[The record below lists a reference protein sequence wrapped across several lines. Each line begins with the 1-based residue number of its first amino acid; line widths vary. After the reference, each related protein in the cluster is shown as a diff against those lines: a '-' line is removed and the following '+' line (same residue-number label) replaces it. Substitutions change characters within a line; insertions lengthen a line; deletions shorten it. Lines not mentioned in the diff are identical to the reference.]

1 MNRGKGLAV
10 SVGRREFTKWT
21 EDMDNRLLNAMLDEA
36 RLGNRVDG
44 SWTTQA
50 YNNMLSNLHEAGF
63 VNLNKNNVKNRQ
75 KVLKEKSRE
84 VHDLFCSLSG
94 FAWNNISKVF
104 EAEDEVWAE
113 LLQSKPHAAKWQSTP
128 IRHYD
133 LMEELWSSDRATG
146 EGVRTASQASRIRQQ
161 RRLEVDLNDE
171 MEYTPE
177 PPGYEPREN
186 AYPSSP
192 PSMDEYSPGPTQSVP
207 SVPSGGTS
215 SSRGSKRKHP

>member
-113 LLQSKPHAAKWQSTP
+113 LLQV
-128 IRHYD
+128 
-133 LMEELWSSDRATG
+133 M
-146 EGVRTASQASRIRQQ
+146 
-161 RRLEVDLNDE
+161 
-171 MEYTPE
+171 
-177 PPGYEPREN
+177 
-186 AYPSSP
+186 
-192 PSMDEYSPGPTQSVP
+192 
-207 SVPSGGTS
+207 
-215 SSRGSKRKHP
+215 